1 MTAPE
6 HQGRQT
12 LTGFRIDP
20 IFLPDVEIAK
30 IVGLSAAEWKAAAL
44 VLERSGLPR
53 RDPLFKN
60 QRCWPRVRDFL
71 YRRAGGALPDED
83 EPQHPRSVE
92 NLDAFW
98 KRGRP
103 RDEPAPAAESGLVEN
118 WGAFRKGRKRST
130 PRSD

>member
-1 MTAPE
+1 MTAPRY
-6 HQGRQT
+6 Q
-12 LTGFRIDP
+12 FDP
-20 IFLPDVEIAK
+20 IFLADAEIAK
-30 IVGLSAAEWKAAAL
+30 VVGLSAAEWKAAAL

-83 EPQHPRSVE
+83 ENHGIVE
-92 NLDAFW
+92 NFDARW

-103 RDEPAPAAESGLVEN
+103 PDEPKEASVEN

-130 PRSD
+130 PKTAVGRNPPESSTP